1 MSPLYFVAIHLSPL
15 LLLLHFSICQ
25 ASSGSSGEYNS
36 ISVTWTGTNITAY
49 HSHEQLVS
57 LLKGLEQ
64 EFPFIARTGTI
75 GQSVQGRDLI
85 YLRLTANVT
94 NPRPLTRPMFKYVGN
109 MHGNEAVGREV
120 LIALA
125 EHLAR
130 SYGADPEVTQLIQN
144 TDIYILP
151 SLNPDGFAK
160 AKVCSLLFIS

>member
-1 MSPLYFVAIHLSPL
+1 MSTFYL
-15 LLLLHFSICQ
+15 LVTFSLLLHCLDRLVSCQ
-25 ASSGSSGEYNS
+25 SSSNLELES
-36 ISVTWTGTNITAY
+36 SVTWNGANITAY

-57 LLKGLEQ
+57 VLKGLEQ
-64 EFPFIARTGTI
+64 QYPTIAKTGTI

-85 YLRLTANVT
+85 YLRVTANVT
-94 NPRPLTRPMFKYVGN
+94 SPRPPTRPMFKYVGN

-125 EHLAR
+125 EHLVR
-130 SYGADPEVTQLIQN
+130 SFGTDPEVTQLIQN

-160 AKVCSLLFIS
+160 AKVLDLL